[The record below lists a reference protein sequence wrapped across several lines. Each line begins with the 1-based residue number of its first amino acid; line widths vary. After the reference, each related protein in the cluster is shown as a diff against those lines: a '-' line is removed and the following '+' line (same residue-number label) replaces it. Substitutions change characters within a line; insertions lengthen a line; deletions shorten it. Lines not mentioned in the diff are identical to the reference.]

1 MILVIFELRFTV
13 LSPFYGA
20 NFNICVLFQYQ
31 ILYFINLQSPS
42 INRDRTQCIPIAVRS
57 VTAFR
62 CFIMFCTG
70 QVYPYTSGLFNW
82 YCGKHEIVLLLV
94 KQCWTIR
101 VNQWCYDNSLINITK
116 WYVHFMARNYMYMI
130 DSRIKSIRDTQ
141 RSGRD
146 TTWSYPTLWWCA
158 KPISQIE
165 KDMQNS

>member
-1 MILVIFELRFTV
+1 M

-20 NFNICVLFQYQ
+20 NFNICVPFQCQ

-42 INRDRTQCIPIAVRS
+42 TNRDRIQCIPITVRS
-57 VTAFR
+57 VTAFW

-70 QVYPYTSGLFNW
+70 QVYPYTSGLINW
-82 YCGKHEIVLLLV
+82 YCRNPEIVLLLS
-94 KQCWTIR
+94 WTIR
-101 VNQWCYDNSLINITK
+101 VNQWCYDNSLINITN
-116 WYVHFMARNYMYMI
+116 WYVHLMARNYMYMN
-130 DSRIKSIRDTQ
+130 DSRIKLIRDTQ

-146 TTWSYPTLWWCA
+146 TAWSYPTLWWCA